1 MSFSILTACP
11 ECATSNRIPAAH
23 LSHRGRCG
31 NCNALLPALSKALPV
46 DADAFAEIIEKSPVP
61 ILVDFWAS
69 WCGPCKMAAP
79 ELELLAQ
86 EMAGHAIVLKV
97 DTEAEPALAA
107 QFRIQSIPNFH
118 VFYRGN
124 LIHQQA
130 GLAPRAVM
138 RSWLTKPGIS

>member
-31 NCNALLPALSKALPV
+31 NCKALLPALSKALPV

-97 DTEAEPALAA
+97 DTEAEPTPAA

-118 VFYRGN
+118 VFHRGN
-124 LIHQQA
+124 LVYQQA

-138 RSWLTKPGIS
+138 RSWLTRPGTS

>member
-1 MSFSILTACP
+1 MTPFSLLTSCP
-11 ECATSNRIPAAH
+11 RCATSNRIPAAH

-31 NCNALLPALSKALPV
+31 KCKATLPALSKALPV
-46 DADAFAEIIEKSPVP
+46 DAASFAEIIQASPVP
-61 ILVDFWAS
+61 IHVDFWAA
-69 WCGPCKMAAP
+69 WCGPCQMAAP

-86 EMAGHAIVLKV
+86 EMSGQALVIKV
-97 DTEAEPALAA
+97 DTEAEPSLAA

-118 VFYRGN
+118 VFHHGN

-138 RSWLTKPGIS
+138 RGWLTLKKS